1 MSRLSEKQQADLN
14 AAVLD
19 YLKEKGCEEAAAAFA
34 TEASVPEAA
43 EGAPVGLLEK
53 KWTAIVRLQKKV
65 LELEAKLA
73 DAEETIKA
81 PVKLGGAKDR
91 GSWLPRPPAK
101 AELTGHRLPVTCV
114 LFHPVFS
121 VFCSGSEDASIKI
134 WDYETGEYEKTLKGH
149 TSTVQDLAFDEK
161 GDFLASCSAD
171 MTIRLWNFTE
181 FECTKVLR
189 GHDHNISSIDFA
201 AGGNF
206 VVSASRDRS
215 IRVWEVSTGYN
226 QKTLQGHDDWVR
238 SAKVSP
244 DGDLIA
250 SCGNDQSCRVWSY
263 ATGKCNMELHGHSH
277 VVECLAWAPE
287 TARDAINEAVNGPE
301 EENSLPGPFFA
312 SAGRDKTIVVW
323 DAGTGSNLFTLKGHD
338 NWIKDLRFHPGGNYL
353 LSAAD
358 DKTVRIWDLKT
369 KRCFKTLQ
377 AHGHFVNAVDM
388 HPTGPYVVSAGVD
401 LTVKVWECR

>member
-1 MSRLSEKQQADLN
+1 M
-14 AAVLD
+14 
-19 YLKEKGCEEAAAAFA
+19 
-34 TEASVPEAA
+34 
-43 EGAPVGLLEK
+43 
-53 KWTAIVRLQKKV
+53 
-65 LELEAKLA
+65 
-73 DAEETIKA
+73 
-81 PVKLGGAKDR
+81 
-91 GSWLPRPPAK
+91 
-101 AELTGHRLPVTCV
+101 
-114 LFHPVFS
+114 
-121 VFCSGSEDASIKI
+121 
-134 WDYETGEYEKTLKGH
+134 
-149 TSTVQDLAFDEK
+149 AFDEK

-377 AHGHFVNAVDM
+377 AHGHFVNAVGTFAVCVCVSGGGGFLGPLPQTFPALSISTRRYIFPAFLSLPP
-388 HPTGPYVVSAGVD
+388 HLARTRYTAAAAWLLYRVPTPYTTLPCSSASG
-401 LTVKVWECR
+401 